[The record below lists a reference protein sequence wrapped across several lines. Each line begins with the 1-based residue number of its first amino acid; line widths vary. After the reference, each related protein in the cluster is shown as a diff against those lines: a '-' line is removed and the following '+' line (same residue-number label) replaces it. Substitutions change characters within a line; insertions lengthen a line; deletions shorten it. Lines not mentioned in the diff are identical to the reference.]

1 MDNDGKKLVRTIAI
15 TSGKGGVGK
24 TNITANLAILFSRLQ
39 KKVLIL
45 DADFGLSNIDVI
57 LNLAARYNIK
67 HLFSG
72 EKKLEDLIVEGPGG
86 IKILPAGSGIQ
97 ELTSLDEFQRLRLIE
112 EFDAYD
118 SDADILLID
127 TASGIS
133 TNVTFFC
140 MAAQEIILVTSPEP
154 TAITDAYA
162 VIKVL
167 FTMYQEKHFKILVNS
182 VKDQAEAH
190 EVFRRLSTVTEKF
203 LSISLDYIGY
213 VPYDSSFTKAVRS
226 QKALIETYPNCEASR
241 SLTEIASKL
250 CNDANG
256 RVKGTLQFFL
266 GNLLRTG
273 KNVRV

>member
-1 MDNDGKKLVRTIAI
+1 MDNEGKKLVRTIAI

-24 TNITANLAILFSRLQ
+24 TNITANLAILFSKLQ

-57 LNLAARYNIK
+57 LNLAVRYNIK

-72 EKKLEDLIVEGPGG
+72 EKRLEDLIVEGPAG
-86 IKILPAGSGIQ
+86 IKILPAGSGLQ

-118 SDADILLID
+118 NDTDILLID

-140 MAAQEIILVTSPEP
+140 MAAQEIIIVTSPEP
-154 TAITDAYA
+154 TSITDAYA

-167 FTMYQEKHFKILVNS
+167 FTMYQEKHFKILINS
-182 VKDQAEAH
+182 VKNQAEAH

-226 QKALIETYPNCEASR
+226 QKALIETYPDCEASK

-250 CNDANG
+250 CSDIKGN
-256 RVKGTLQFFL
+256 VKGTLQFFL
-266 GNLLRTG
+266 GNLLRNG
-273 KNVRV
+273 RNVRV